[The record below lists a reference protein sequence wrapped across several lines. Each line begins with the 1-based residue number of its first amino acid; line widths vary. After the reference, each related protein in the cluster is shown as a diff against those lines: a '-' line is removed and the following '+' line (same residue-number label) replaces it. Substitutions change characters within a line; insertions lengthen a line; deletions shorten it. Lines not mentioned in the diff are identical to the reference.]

1 MDIDK
6 LTDCLNEAREF
17 YQKVIDSAHY
27 QLEHINSLLQGLG
40 SESVLNSTTSGFPL
54 NVEPNQLSQSAKGL
68 PQSGIETTSRQALT
82 TKDFPQLSQSEFKPP
97 RETLTVAEIEQDSSP
112 AIQEETASAPLA
124 QTPAIENVDF
134 SASEVLNVTE
144 TDNSNSQISHKAV
157 SNFKTQQKAGQDITP
172 KSSKVSKTTK
182 SKDPSPT
189 KNQRFLHHPRPV
201 HIPFVPSL
209 NGMRLGDAI
218 LTVLQANPEVVF
230 HNDNVVRAIYG
241 ELDENLLR
249 VAKDRVTKELSRGYK
264 LGRWQRLDN
273 KPGCYT
279 FSKKLTVA

>member
-6 LTDCLNEAREF
+6 LTECLNEARES

-27 QLEHINSLLQGLG
+27 QMEHINALLQGLG
-40 SESVLNSTTSGFPL
+40 SQPVLNSTTSSFPL
-54 NVEPNQLSQSAKGL
+54 NIEQNQLNHSTEGL
-68 PQSGIETTSRQALT
+68 PQSDIDSTSAQVLT
-82 TKDFPQLSQSEFKPP
+82 TRDFPELSQSEFKPP
-97 RETLTVAEIEQDSSP
+97 KETLRVTEIQQDAPP
-112 AIQEETASAPLA
+112 AIQEKTAAAPIS
-124 QTPAIENVDF
+124 QTWATGNVDF
-134 SASEVLNVTE
+134 SASEVLNVTKVE
-144 TDNSNSQISHKAV
+144 NANSQISHNAV
-157 SNFKTQQKAGQDITP
+157 SDSNTQQKAGQDVTK
-172 KSSKVSKTTK
+172 KSSKGSKTTK

-218 LTVLQANPEVVF
+218 LTVLQANPETVF

-241 ELDENLLR
+241 ELEENLLR
-249 VAKDRVTKELSRGYK
+249 IAKDRVTKELSRGYK